1 MQKILLVSLFC
12 LFSLISFAGKV
23 SGLITDD
30 KGNPL
35 AYASVSIKGTTKGT
49 TSNSSGGYSINLNPG
64 KYTLVCQYVGY
75 GKSEKTITVTDG
87 DETVNFSLSI
97 QELTLQEVVVKRGG
111 EDPAYEIIRQAIKKR
126 SYYNDQVDSF
136 SVNVYIKGLM
146 RSKGIPKKVLGKT
159 IERDSNDGLDSS
171 GKGILFLS
179 ESLTKVDYAKPNKIK
194 LQVISSRESGG
205 GFGLNFPFFINFYQ
219 NNVSVFDNNLNPRG
233 FISPIADG
241 ALSYYKYKYEGSF
254 IEDGVMVNTIKV
266 TPRRKNEPLFSGT
279 IQITEDDWR
288 IYSTDLFTTR
298 DYSLEMLDTLRVT
311 QIHSSVARD
320 IWKTKSQV
328 VYLVFKQFGFHITG
342 NFVNV
347 YNDYNI
353 NPGFDKKYFGRVL
366 MKYDTAFNK
375 KDTVYWNRTRPVA
388 LENDEK
394 QNFIFKDSISQIG
407 RDSMLS
413 RRHIDSLRKH
423 QKPITLTGLLWSGQG
438 HNFYGKK
445 STVNWYLKP
454 LITQVEYNT
463 VEGVSLNVEQSFNL
477 WRPKSK
483 YSYQLNWNT
492 RYGFSNTHL
501 NSYVDLTI
509 RPKSLSYRNRYLR
522 LSGGKRLSQ
531 FNQDNPINPLTNAAY
546 TLFGKKNYMKLY
558 ENWFGRIEYNNKLE
572 NGINLNLH
580 ATYEDRLPVE
590 NTTDFSFFNKD
601 AALLPNH
608 PYELASM
615 PFLRNQALVAGFTL
629 SWQPGQR
636 YIEYPWGKRP
646 LPSKAPVFELE
657 YNKGI
662 SKVFGSDA
670 DFDKWKFSMADNMNF
685 KIGGEFK
692 YKVGVGGFFN
702 SDSVSIPD
710 LQHFNGNQTFYN
722 IKYLNSFQLAP
733 YYRYSNAEKFYIYGH
748 AEHHFNGL
756 LTNKI
761 PFLNKLKWYLVGGS
775 NAFYVNKDNYY
786 VEVFA
791 GLENIFKLFR
801 VDFVNA
807 YQPGLGNRFGVRI
820 GFGGLIGG
828 KLEW

>member
-1 MQKILLVSLFC
+1 MQKILLAFVFC
-12 LFSLISFAGKV
+12 LFSLFSFAGKI

-35 AYASVSIKGTTKGT
+35 AYASVSVKGTTKGT
-49 TSNSSGGYSINLNPG
+49 TSNGSGRYSITLTPG

-87 DETVNFSLSI
+87 DDAVNFSLSI
-97 QELTLQEVVVKRGG
+97 QELTLGEVVVKRGG

-126 SYYNDQVDSF
+126 SYYNEQVDSF

-146 RSKGIPKKVLGKT
+146 RSKSMPKKVFGKT
-159 IERDSNDGLDSS
+159 IERDSNDGLDSM
-171 GKGILFLS
+171 GQGILFLS
-179 ESLTKVDYAKPNKIK
+179 ESLTKVDYAKPGKIK

-205 GFGLNFPFFINFYQ
+205 GYGLSFPFFINFYQ

-288 IYSTDLFTTR
+288 IYSTDLFTTKEN
-298 DYSLEMLDTLRVT
+298 SLEMLDTLRVT
-311 QIHSSVARD
+311 QLHSPVEKD
-320 IWKTKSQV
+320 IWKTKNQV

-347 YNDYNI
+347 YNDYDI
-353 NPGFDKKYFGRVL
+353 NPGFEKKHFGRVL

-394 QNFIFKDSISQIG
+394 QNFVFKDSINQMW
-407 RDSMLS
+407 RDSLRSKRYM
-413 RRHIDSLRKH
+413 DSLRKS
-423 QKPITLTGLLWSGQG
+423 QKPITLKGIFWSGQG
-438 HNFYGKK
+438 RTFYGKR
-445 STVNWYLKP
+445 SNLSWHLNP
-454 LITQVEYNT
+454 LLPQLEYNT
-463 VEGVSLNVEQSFNL
+463 VEGVSVNIEQSFNL
-477 WRPKSK
+477 WRAKSK
-483 YSYQLNWNT
+483 YTYQLNWNT
-492 RYGFSNTHL
+492 RYGFSNTRL
-501 NSYVDLTI
+501 NSYADLTI
-509 RPKSLSYRNRYLR
+509 RPKALSYRNRYLR

-546 TLFGKKNYMKLY
+546 TLLGKKNYMKLY

-572 NGINLNLH
+572 NGFSFNLH

-601 AALLPNH
+601 GVLLPNH

-615 PFLRNQALVAGFTL
+615 SFQRNQALVAGFTL

-646 LPSKAPVFELE
+646 LSSKAPVFELE

-662 SKVFGSDA
+662 HKVFGSDA

-756 LTNKI
+756 ITNKI
-761 PFLNKLKWYLVGGS
+761 PFLNKLKWYLVGGA
-775 NAFYVNKDNYY
+775 NTFYVNRDNYY

-807 YQPGLGNRFGVRI
+807 YQPGLGNRFGVRV
-820 GFGGLIGG
+820 GFGGLLGG
-828 KLEW
+828 KLEF